1 MAHITEIPYINNQ
14 NIDYL
19 IRCLSDSVQIKY
31 GNIENFNIL
40 IVGGSALA
48 LKYAY
53 RSTVDIDADINFRS
67 EISSCIDSIAVSNS
81 IPKDWINQDF
91 TKSNSYSRRLWT
103 HALPYKTIGIINV
116 FVVSDVDQLCMKLV
130 AGRAKDTIDAVY
142 LSEKLT
148 EAVVV
153 YSVVEA
159 EYTYLYGDYVKQN
172 QRLLS
177 RVKKIFKKANML

>member
-81 IPKDWINQDF
+81 IPKDWIN
-91 TKSNSYSRRLWT
+91 
-103 HALPYKTIGIINV
+103 
-116 FVVSDVDQLCMKLV
+116 
-130 AGRAKDTIDAVY
+130 
-142 LSEKLT
+142 
-148 EAVVV
+148 
-153 YSVVEA
+153 
-159 EYTYLYGDYVKQN
+159 
-172 QRLLS
+172 
-177 RVKKIFKKANML
+177 